1 MDNKAKLFSLI
12 WGQSSRATQSKIETH
27 MNYNQCKND
36 NDSLRLLKIMREFI
50 FRSDDKQYCYKAE
63 DQAKRAYYNL

>member
-1 MDNKAKLFSLI
+1 MDNKAKLFSLT

-36 NDSLRLLKIMREFI
+36 YKPKEPTITY
-50 FRSDDKQYCYKAE
+50 DKSQ
-63 DQAKRAYYNL
+63 R